1 MPMYS
6 HRIRQLLDELG
17 PAAIISAPQAQPQKA
32 VLPPPPQ
39 QINPQL
45 DMDAI
50 SPKLPQ
56 RSAMDDM
63 PGSGPLLAT
72 APNQGMTG
80 KPDEFSSSDFRAKRP
95 ASKKPAA
102 KAPARKPAGN
112 LYGLD

>member
-6 HRIRQLLDELG
+6 VPSTANDGSTIRRLVDYLAG
-17 PAAIISAPQAQPQKA
+17 RVGSAP
-32 VLPPPPQ
+32 PPK
-39 QINPQL
+39 QIDPQL

-50 SPKLPQ
+50 ARPMMPQ